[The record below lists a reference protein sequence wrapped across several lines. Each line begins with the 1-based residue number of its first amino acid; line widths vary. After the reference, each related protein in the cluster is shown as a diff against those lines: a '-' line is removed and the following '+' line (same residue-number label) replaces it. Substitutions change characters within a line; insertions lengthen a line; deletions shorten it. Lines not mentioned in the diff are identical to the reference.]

1 MWENMITATETD
13 MDHFKI
19 TLNGQGGELDC
30 RTVETEDEIA
40 AAVQDIALNCVLAPD
55 DTIVISEIE

>member
-1 MWENMITATETD
+1 MAY
-13 MDHFKI
+13 KI

-40 AAVQDIALNCVLAPD
+40 DAVKDIALNCIFAVG
-55 DTIVISEIE
+55 DTITINEID